1 MFRSRR
7 PARRHRL
14 TAAAALL
21 LFALT
26 GCIRYHVDA
35 TLHSDDTVSGT
46 VVVGMQKS
54 LMEAAKAGG
63 ASSDDPSSD
72 LKKAKFSKGKAQVK
86 PYDKDGYSGAQL
98 IVENV
103 PRQEFLATMNGNGSA
118 TGATGEVLKIDKAG
132 GRYTVSGTLDLS
144 DSALGGD
151 GGDGSDSIP
160 PALRK
165 QLLSSFDIQ
174 IALTFPGK
182 VLEHTG
188 TLKGTTV
195 TWKAKAGQKTVLHA
209 VAEATGSG
217 GAASDSKKAAWKS
230 PAAIGGGVAA
240 LLVIG
245 ALIAFLLVRRRGAGG
260 GGQPAYA
267 GGVGPDPAAPGG
279 YQPQAPQNAYTP
291 APYTP
296 PAAPTATGQEQS
308 SPWAAGSPP
317 TSPYAAG
324 GPAGTSPYAAGSGS
338 SPYAA
343 GSGGSPYGG
352 GSPYAP
358 GGPGTDAGTDEPTR
372 RIAGEDP
379 DHPTQA
385 LPQQGQNP
393 ADLNNPDD
401 PDGPRPW
408 QFGR

>member
-1 MFRSRR
+1 MAPMFRSRR

-72 LKKAKFSKGKAQVK
+72 LKKAKFSHGKAQVK

-98 IVENV
+98 IVDNV
-103 PRQEFLATMNGNGSA
+103 PRQEFLDAMNGDSTA
-118 TGATGEVLKIDKAG
+118 GATGDVLKIDKANG
-132 GRYTVSGTLDLS
+132 KYTVSGTLDLS

-151 GGDGSDSIP
+151 GSDGADSIP

-195 TWKAKAGQKTVLHA
+195 TWKAKAGEKTVLRA

-217 GAASDSKKAAWKS
+217 GLGSDSKKAAWKS
-230 PAAIGGGVAA
+230 PAAIGGGAAA
-240 LLVIG
+240 LLVVG
-245 ALIAFLLVRRRGAGG
+245 GLIAFLLVRRRGGGG

-267 GGVGPDPAAPGG
+267 GGVGPGPAAPGG
-279 YQPQAPQNAYTP
+279 YQPETPQTAYTP
-291 APYTP
+291 PPYTP
-296 PAAPTATGQEQS
+296 PAAPTATGQEQY

-343 GSGGSPYGG
+343 GSGGSPYAAG
-352 GSPYAP
+352 GSEP
-358 GGPGTDAGTDEPTR
+358 GAGTDDPTR
-372 RIAGEDP
+372 RIPGEDA

-393 ADLNNPDD
+393 GDPNNPDD

>member
-1 MFRSRR
+1 MFRSRG

-35 TLHSDDTVSGT
+35 TLHADDTVSGT

-72 LKKAKFSKGKAQVK
+72 LKRAKFSRGKAQVK

-98 IVENV
+98 IVDNV
-103 PRQEFLATMNGNGSA
+103 PRQEFLAAMNGNGSA
-118 TGATGEVLKIDKAG
+118 TGATGDVLRIDKAS

-151 GGDGSDSIP
+151 GGDSGDSIP

-182 VLEHTG
+182 VLEHNG

-195 TWKAKAGQKTVLHA
+195 TWKAKAGEKTVMHA
-209 VAEATGSG
+209 VAEATGAG
-217 GAASDSKKAAWKS
+217 GASDSKKAAWKS
-230 PAAIGGGVAA
+230 PAAIGGGAVA
-240 LLVIG
+240 LLAIG
-245 ALIAFLLVRRRGAGG
+245 GLIAFLLVRRRGGG

-267 GGVGPDPAAPGG
+267 GAGVGPGPAAPGG
-279 YQPQAPQNAYTP
+279 YQPETPQAAYTP
-291 APYTP
+291 PPYTP
-296 PAAPTATGQEQS
+296 PPAPTATGPEQP

-317 TSPYAAG
+317 ASPYAAG

-343 GSGGSPYGG
+343 GSGGSPYATGG
-352 GSPYAP
+352 
-358 GGPGTDAGTDEPTR
+358 GTDEPTR
-372 RIAGEDP
+372 RVPGEDP

-385 LPQQGQNP
+385 LPQQGQ
-393 ADLNNPDD
+393 DPDD
-401 PDGPRPW
+401 PDGPQPW